1 MSVIVKGI
9 GMPENCDVCR
19 FSDWSNLHQTTSCKL
34 KDYEPCFG
42 DFSKKFERYRSEI
55 CPLIEIPEG
64 VRLIDAKEL
73 KKKIL
78 KWLPPDPCGIE
89 ERERPFETDI
99 CVSMLMEI
107 DEAPTIFKEEQ

>member
-19 FSDWSNLHQTTSCKL
+19 FSDWSNLHQTTSCIL

-55 CPLIEIPEG
+55 CPLVELPEKHG
-64 VRLIDAKEL
+64 DLVDRNFLLAEYDRLHE
-73 KKKIL
+73 
-78 KWLPPDPCGIE
+78 
-89 ERERPFETDI
+89 
-99 CVSMLMEI
+99 
-107 DEAPTIFKEEQ
+107 